1 MSSPATIYGVGL
13 GPGDPELMSVKAA
26 RLIAKAGVIAHFRKS
41 GRPGNAR
48 TVVDG
53 MLAPG
58 VIEEAL
64 EYPVTTEI
72 ALDDPAYSD
81 ALRIFYDDCVR
92 RLLLHVA
99 DGRDV
104 AVLCEG
110 DPFLYGSFMHLH
122 SRITGRVPVVVVPG
136 ISGMSGCWTA
146 SGVPITF
153 GDDVLTVVPAT
164 LDEATLRERLQS
176 IDALV
181 VMKLGR
187 NLPKVRRA
195 LRGRRSG
202 RAGCLC
208 RARHHGRREGVA
220 ACRQD
225 RRRGALL
232 LDDSGPRPRAAAMT
246 GWLAIAGLGPGAAQ
260 LVTPEVTQAL
270 GEATD
275 LDRLWALCG
284 AGA

>member
-26 RLIAKAGVIAHFRKS
+26 RLIAKAGVVAHFRKS

-48 TVVDG
+48 TLVDG

-58 VIEEAL
+58 VIEEVL

-72 ALDDPAYSD
+72 AFEDPSYND
-81 ALRIFYDDCVR
+81 ALRSFYDDCVA
-92 RLLLHVA
+92 RLLQHVEE
-99 DGRDV
+99 GRDV
-104 AVLCEG
+104 TVLCEG
-110 DPFLYGSFMHLH
+110 DPFFYGSFMHLH
-122 SRITGRVPVVVVPG
+122 SRITGRAPVVVVPG

-153 GDDVLTVVPAT
+153 GDDVLTVIPAT
-164 LDEATLRERLQS
+164 LDEASLGERLKS

-195 LRGRRSG
+195 LHAAGLADRAIYVERGTMADEKVLPLVEKADDEAPYFSMILVHGRGRR
-202 RAGCLC
+202 
-208 RARHHGRREGVA
+208 
-220 ACRQD
+220 
-225 RRRGALL
+225 
-232 LDDSGPRPRAAAMT
+232 P
-246 GWLAIAGLGPGAAQ
+246 
-260 LVTPEVTQAL
+260 
-270 GEATD
+270 
-275 LDRLWALCG
+275 
-284 AGA
+284 

>member
-1 MSSPATIYGVGL
+1 MSASATIYGVGL
-13 GPGDPELMSVKAA
+13 GPGDPELMSLKAA

-48 TVVDG
+48 AVVDG

-72 ALDDPAYSD
+72 ALEDPAYGD

-92 RLLLHVA
+92 RLLQHVA
-99 DGRDV
+99 AGRDV

-146 SGVPITF
+146 SGVPWC
-153 GDDVLTVVPAT
+153 
-164 LDEATLRERLQS
+164 R
-176 IDALV
+176 
-181 VMKLGR
+181 
-187 NLPKVRRA
+187 
-195 LRGRRSG
+195 RRST
-202 RAGCLC
+202 RRPCANGCS
-208 RARHHGRREGVA
+208 RSTR
-220 ACRQD
+220 
-225 RRRGALL
+225 
-232 LDDSGPRPRAAAMT
+232 
-246 GWLAIAGLGPGAAQ
+246 W
-260 LVTPEVTQAL
+260 
-270 GEATD
+270 
-275 LDRLWALCG
+275 W
-284 AGA
+284 

>member
-1 MSSPATIYGVGL
+1 MTGPATIYGIGL

-26 RLIAKAGVIAHFRKS
+26 RLIGKAGVVAHFRKH

-48 TVVDG
+48 TMVEG
-53 MLAPG
+53 LLASDA
-58 VIEEAL
+58 VEEAL

-72 ALDDPAYSD
+72 AFDDPAYNEV
-81 ALRIFYDDCVR
+81 LRAFYDDCVR
-92 RLLLHVA
+92 RLLAHA
-99 DGRDV
+99 AEGRDV

-122 SRITGRVPVVVVPG
+122 SRIMGRAPVVVVPG
-136 ISGMSGCWTA
+136 IPGMSGCWTA

-164 LDEATLRERLQS
+164 LGEERLRERFGS

-195 LRGRRSG
+195 LQ
-202 RAGCLC
+202 A
-208 RARHHGRREGVA
+208 
-220 ACRQD
+220 
-225 RRRGALL
+225 
-232 LDDSGPRPRAAAMT
+232 
-246 GWLAIAGLGPGAAQ
+246 AGLAERAIYVERGTMPDEKVMR
-260 LVTPEVTQAL
+260 LIDKTDD
-270 GEATD
+270 EAPYF
-275 LDRLWALCG
+275 R
-284 AGA
+284 

>member
-1 MSSPATIYGVGL
+1 MSASATIYGVGL
-13 GPGDPELMSVKAA
+13 GPGDPELMSLKAA

-48 TVVDG
+48 AVVDG

-58 VIEEAL
+58 VIEVAL
-64 EYPVTTEI
+64 E
-72 ALDDPAYSD
+72 DPAYGD

-92 RLLLHVA
+92 RLLQHIA
-99 DGRDV
+99 EGRDV

-153 GDDVLTVVPAT
+153 GDDVLTVLPAT
-164 LDEATLRERLQS
+164 LDEATLRQRLQS

-195 LRGRRSG
+195 LQAAGLAERAIYVERGTMAGEKVLRLADKTDDEAPYFSMILVHGRGRR
-202 RAGCLC
+202 
-208 RARHHGRREGVA
+208 
-220 ACRQD
+220 
-225 RRRGALL
+225 
-232 LDDSGPRPRAAAMT
+232 P
-246 GWLAIAGLGPGAAQ
+246 
-260 LVTPEVTQAL
+260 
-270 GEATD
+270 
-275 LDRLWALCG
+275 
-284 AGA
+284 